1 MYENYHGVKISNE
14 MIKLIVNLT
23 ERYVSIGKFP
33 DKAIDVLDE
42 ACCKTSIIDSN
53 VEKKSKHLLM
63 EINDVKTNK
72 NGSVSIDDGQLT
84 IEKGTKG
91 YYDEK
96 TDNFYIIGTLT
107 NNSSDDYD
115 YVTINY
121 HVSDK
126 DGNILGN
133 ATDSIDNLEKGKSW
147 KFKVVYENVDAK
159 EVKNFKINN
168 VSTY

>member
-1 MYENYHGVKISNE
+1 MILYIKKRGKILKRRTPTWV
-14 MIKLIVNLT
+14 IVLIVAMVVLF
-23 ERYVSIGKFP
+23 YVGFIGLRIFVS
-33 DKAIDVLDE
+33 D
-42 ACCKTSIIDSN
+42 DS
-53 VEKKSKHLLM
+53 
-63 EINDVKTNK
+63 DVKTNK

>member
-1 MYENYHGVKISNE
+1 MKRRTPTWVIV
-14 MIKLIVNLT
+14 LIVAMVVLF
-23 ERYVSIGKFP
+23 YVGFIGICIFVS
-33 DKAIDVLDE
+33 D
-42 ACCKTSIIDSN
+42 DS
-53 VEKKSKHLLM
+53 
-63 EINDVKTNK
+63 DVKTNK

-91 YYDEK
+91 YFDEK

-168 VSTY
+168 VTTY

>member
-1 MYENYHGVKISNE
+1 MKRRTPTWVIV
-14 MIKLIVNLT
+14 LIVAMVVLF
-23 ERYVSIGKFP
+23 YVGFIGICIFVS
-33 DKAIDVLDE
+33 D
-42 ACCKTSIIDSN
+42 DS
-53 VEKKSKHLLM
+53 
-63 EINDVKTNK
+63 DVKTNK

-147 KFKVVYENVDAK
+147 KFKIVYENVDAK

-168 VSTY
+168 VTTY

>member
-1 MYENYHGVKISNE
+1 MKRRTPTWVIV
-14 MIKLIVNLT
+14 LIVAMVVLF
-23 ERYVSIGKFP
+23 YVGFIGLCIF
-33 DKAIDVLDE
+33 V
-42 ACCKTSIIDSN
+42 SYDS
-53 VEKKSKHLLM
+53 
-63 EINDVKTNK
+63 DVKTNK

>member
-1 MYENYHGVKISNE
+1 MKRRTPTWVIV
-14 MIKLIVNLT
+14 LIVAMVVLF
-23 ERYVSIGKFP
+23 YVGFIGLCIFVS
-33 DKAIDVLDE
+33 D
-42 ACCKTSIIDSN
+42 DSD
-53 VEKKSKHLLM
+53 
-63 EINDVKTNK
+63 IKTNK

-91 YYDEK
+91 YYEEK

>member
-1 MYENYHGVKISNE
+1 MKRRTPTWVIV
-14 MIKLIVNLT
+14 LIVAMVVLF
-23 ERYVSIGKFP
+23 YVGFIGLCIFVS
-33 DKAIDVLDE
+33 D
-42 ACCKTSIIDSN
+42 DSD
-53 VEKKSKHLLM
+53 
-63 EINDVKTNK
+63 IKTNK

-91 YYDEK
+91 YYAEK

>member
-1 MYENYHGVKISNE
+1 MKRRTPTWVIV
-14 MIKLIVNLT
+14 LIVALVVLF
-23 ERYVSIGKFP
+23 YVGFIGLCIFVS
-33 DKAIDVLDE
+33 D
-42 ACCKTSIIDSN
+42 DS
-53 VEKKSKHLLM
+53 
-63 EINDVKTNK
+63 DVKTNK

>member
-1 MYENYHGVKISNE
+1 MKRRTPTWVIV
-14 MIKLIVNLT
+14 LIVAMVVLF
-23 ERYVSIGKFP
+23 YVGFIGLCIFVS
-33 DKAIDVLDE
+33 D
-42 ACCKTSIIDSN
+42 DSD
-53 VEKKSKHLLM
+53 
-63 EINDVKTNK
+63 IKTNK

-84 IEKGTKG
+84 IEKVTKG

-168 VSTY
+168 VTTY

>member
-1 MYENYHGVKISNE
+1 MKRRTPTWVIV
-14 MIKLIVNLT
+14 LIVVMVVLF
-23 ERYVSIGKFP
+23 YVGFIGLCIFVS
-33 DKAIDVLDE
+33 D
-42 ACCKTSIIDSN
+42 DS
-53 VEKKSKHLLM
+53 
-63 EINDVKTNK
+63 DVKTNK

-96 TDNFYIIGTLT
+96 TNNFYIIGTLT

-147 KFKVVYENVDAK
+147 KFKVVYQNVDAK
-159 EVKNFKINN
+159 EVKKFKINN

>member
-1 MYENYHGVKISNE
+1 MKRRTPTWVIV
-14 MIKLIVNLT
+14 LIVAMVVLF
-23 ERYVSIGKFP
+23 YVGFIGLRIFVS
-33 DKAIDVLDE
+33 D
-42 ACCKTSIIDSN
+42 DS
-53 VEKKSKHLLM
+53 
-63 EINDVKTNK
+63 DVKTNK

-96 TDNFYIIGTLT
+96 TVNFYIIGTLT

>member
-1 MYENYHGVKISNE
+1 MKRRTPTWVIF
-14 MIKLIVNLT
+14 LIVAMVVLF
-23 ERYVSIGKFP
+23 YVGFIGLCIFVS
-33 DKAIDVLDE
+33 D
-42 ACCKTSIIDSN
+42 DS
-53 VEKKSKHLLM
+53 
-63 EINDVKTNK
+63 DVKTNK

>member
-1 MYENYHGVKISNE
+1 MKRRTPTWVIV
-14 MIKLIVNLT
+14 LIVAMVVLF
-23 ERYVSIGKFP
+23 YVGFIGLCIFVS
-33 DKAIDVLDE
+33 D
-42 ACCKTSIIDSN
+42 DS
-53 VEKKSKHLLM
+53 
-63 EINDVKTNK
+63 DVKTNK

-126 DGNILGN
+126 DGNILVN
-133 ATDSIDNLEKGKSW
+133 ATDSIYNLEKGKSW

>member
-1 MYENYHGVKISNE
+1 MKRRTPTWVIV
-14 MIKLIVNLT
+14 LIVAMVVLF
-23 ERYVSIGKFP
+23 YVGFIGLCIFVS
-33 DKAIDVLDE
+33 D
-42 ACCKTSIIDSN
+42 DS
-53 VEKKSKHLLM
+53 
-63 EINDVKTNK
+63 DVKTNK

-147 KFKVVYENVDAK
+147 KFKAVYQNVDAK
-159 EVKNFKINN
+159 EVKKFKINN

>member
-1 MYENYHGVKISNE
+1 MKRRTPTWVIV
-14 MIKLIVNLT
+14 LIVATVVLF
-23 ERYVSIGKFP
+23 YVGFIGICIFVS
-33 DKAIDVLDE
+33 D
-42 ACCKTSIIDSN
+42 DS
-53 VEKKSKHLLM
+53 
-63 EINDVKTNK
+63 DVKTNK

>member
-1 MYENYHGVKISNE
+1 MKRRTPTWVIV
-14 MIKLIVNLT
+14 LIVAIGVLF
-23 ERYVSIGKFP
+23 YVGFIGLCIFVS
-33 DKAIDVLDE
+33 D
-42 ACCKTSIIDSN
+42 DS
-53 VEKKSKHLLM
+53 
-63 EINDVKTNK
+63 DVKTNK

>member
-1 MYENYHGVKISNE
+1 MKRRTPTWVIV
-14 MIKLIVNLT
+14 LIVAIVVLF
-23 ERYVSIGKFP
+23 YVGFIGLCIFVS
-33 DKAIDVLDE
+33 D
-42 ACCKTSIIDSN
+42 DS
-53 VEKKSKHLLM
+53 
-63 EINDVKTNK
+63 DVKTNK

-96 TDNFYIIGTLT
+96 TNNFYIIGTLT

-147 KFKVVYENVDAK
+147 KFKVVYQNVDAK
-159 EVKNFKINN
+159 EVKKFKINN

>member
-1 MYENYHGVKISNE
+1 MKRRTPTWVIV
-14 MIKLIVNLT
+14 LIVAMVVLF
-23 ERYVSIGKFP
+23 YVGFIGICIFVS
-33 DKAIDVLDE
+33 D
-42 ACCKTSIIDSN
+42 DS
-53 VEKKSKHLLM
+53 
-63 EINDVKTNK
+63 DVKTNK

-126 DGNILGN
+126 AGNILGN

>member
-1 MYENYHGVKISNE
+1 MKRRTPTWVIV
-14 MIKLIVNLT
+14 LIVAMVVLF
-23 ERYVSIGKFP
+23 YVGFIGLCIFVS
-33 DKAIDVLDE
+33 D
-42 ACCKTSIIDSN
+42 DS
-53 VEKKSKHLLM
+53 
-63 EINDVKTNK
+63 DVKTNK
-72 NGSVSIDDGQLT
+72 NGSVSIDEGQLT

>member
-1 MYENYHGVKISNE
+1 MKRRTPTWVIV
-14 MIKLIVNLT
+14 LIVVMVVLF
-23 ERYVSIGKFP
+23 YVGFIGLCIFVS
-33 DKAIDVLDE
+33 D
-42 ACCKTSIIDSN
+42 DS
-53 VEKKSKHLLM
+53 
-63 EINDVKTNK
+63 DVKTNK

>member
-1 MYENYHGVKISNE
+1 MKRRTPTWVIV
-14 MIKLIVNLT
+14 LIVAMVVLF
-23 ERYVSIGKFP
+23 YVGFIGLCIFVS
-33 DKAIDVLDE
+33 D
-42 ACCKTSIIDSN
+42 DS
-53 VEKKSKHLLM
+53 
-63 EINDVKTNK
+63 DVKTNK

-121 HVSDK
+121 HISDK

>member
-1 MYENYHGVKISNE
+1 MKRRTPTWVIV
-14 MIKLIVNLT
+14 LIVAIVVLF
-23 ERYVSIGKFP
+23 YVGFIGLCIFVS
-33 DKAIDVLDE
+33 D
-42 ACCKTSIIDSN
+42 DS
-53 VEKKSKHLLM
+53 
-63 EINDVKTNK
+63 DVKTNK

-91 YYDEK
+91 YYDKK

-147 KFKVVYENVDAK
+147 KFKVVYQNVDAK
-159 EVKNFKINN
+159 EVKKFKINN

>member
-1 MYENYHGVKISNE
+1 MKRRTPTWVIV
-14 MIKLIVNLT
+14 LIVAMVVLF
-23 ERYVSIGKFP
+23 YVGFIGLCIFVS
-33 DKAIDVLDE
+33 DDY
-42 ACCKTSIIDSN
+42 
-53 VEKKSKHLLM
+53 
-63 EINDVKTNK
+63 DVKTNK

>member
-1 MYENYHGVKISNE
+1 MKRRTPTWVIV
-14 MIKLIVNLT
+14 LIVAMVVLF
-23 ERYVSIGKFP
+23 YVGFIGLCIFVS
-33 DKAIDVLDE
+33 D
-42 ACCKTSIIDSN
+42 DS
-53 VEKKSKHLLM
+53 
-63 EINDVKTNK
+63 DVKTNK

-91 YYDEK
+91 YYEEK

>member
-1 MYENYHGVKISNE
+1 MKRRTPTWVIV
-14 MIKLIVNLT
+14 LIVAMVVLF
-23 ERYVSIGKFP
+23 YVGFIGLCIFGS
-33 DKAIDVLDE
+33 D
-42 ACCKTSIIDSN
+42 DS
-53 VEKKSKHLLM
+53 
-63 EINDVKTNK
+63 DVKTNK

>member
-1 MYENYHGVKISNE
+1 MKRRTPTWVIV
-14 MIKLIVNLT
+14 LIVAMVVLF
-23 ERYVSIGKFP
+23 YVGFIGLRIFVS
-33 DKAIDVLDE
+33 D
-42 ACCKTSIIDSN
+42 DS
-53 VEKKSKHLLM
+53 
-63 EINDVKTNK
+63 DVKTNK

>member
-1 MYENYHGVKISNE
+1 MKRRTPTWVIV
-14 MIKLIVNLT
+14 LIVAMVVLF
-23 ERYVSIGKFP
+23 YVGFIGICIFVS
-33 DKAIDVLDE
+33 D
-42 ACCKTSIIDSN
+42 DS
-53 VEKKSKHLLM
+53 
-63 EINDVKTNK
+63 DVKTNK

-159 EVKNFKINN
+159 EVKNLKINN
-168 VSTY
+168 VTTY

>member
-1 MYENYHGVKISNE
+1 MKRRTPTWVIV
-14 MIKLIVNLT
+14 LIVAMVVLF
-23 ERYVSIGKFP
+23 YVGFIGLCIFVS
-33 DKAIDVLDE
+33 D
-42 ACCKTSIIDSN
+42 DS
-53 VEKKSKHLLM
+53 
-63 EINDVKTNK
+63 DVKTNK
-72 NGSVSIDDGQLT
+72 NVSVSIDDGQLT

>member
-1 MYENYHGVKISNE
+1 MKRRTPTWVIV
-14 MIKLIVNLT
+14 LIVAMVVLF
-23 ERYVSIGKFP
+23 YVGFIGICIFVS
-33 DKAIDVLDE
+33 D
-42 ACCKTSIIDSN
+42 DS
-53 VEKKSKHLLM
+53 
-63 EINDVKTNK
+63 DVKTNK

-168 VSTY
+168 VTTY

>member
-1 MYENYHGVKISNE
+1 MKRRTPTWVIV
-14 MIKLIVNLT
+14 LIVAIVVLF
-23 ERYVSIGKFP
+23 YVGFIGLCIFVS
-33 DKAIDVLDE
+33 D
-42 ACCKTSIIDSN
+42 DS
-53 VEKKSKHLLM
+53 
-63 EINDVKTNK
+63 DVKTNK

-168 VSTY
+168 VTTY

>member
-1 MYENYHGVKISNE
+1 MKRRTPTWVIV
-14 MIKLIVNLT
+14 LIVAMVVLF
-23 ERYVSIGKFP
+23 YVGFIGLRIFVS
-33 DKAIDVLDE
+33 D
-42 ACCKTSIIDSN
+42 DS
-53 VEKKSKHLLM
+53 
-63 EINDVKTNK
+63 DVKTNK

-147 KFKVVYENVDAK
+147 KFKVVYENVYAK

>member
-1 MYENYHGVKISNE
+1 MKRRTTTWVIV
-14 MIKLIVNLT
+14 LIVAMVVLF
-23 ERYVSIGKFP
+23 YVGFIGICIFVS
-33 DKAIDVLDE
+33 D
-42 ACCKTSIIDSN
+42 DS
-53 VEKKSKHLLM
+53 
-63 EINDVKTNK
+63 DVKTNK

-168 VSTY
+168 VTTY

>member
-1 MYENYHGVKISNE
+1 MKRRTPTWVIV
-14 MIKLIVNLT
+14 LIVTMVVLF
-23 ERYVSIGKFP
+23 YVGFIGLCIFVS
-33 DKAIDVLDE
+33 D
-42 ACCKTSIIDSN
+42 DS
-53 VEKKSKHLLM
+53 
-63 EINDVKTNK
+63 DVKTNK

-133 ATDSIDNLEKGKSW
+133 ATDSIYNLEKGKSW
-147 KFKVVYENVDAK
+147 KFKVVYQNVDAK
-159 EVKNFKINN
+159 EVKKFKINN

>member
-1 MYENYHGVKISNE
+1 MKRRTPTWVIV
-14 MIKLIVNLT
+14 LIVATVVLF
-23 ERYVSIGKFP
+23 YVGFIGLCIFVS
-33 DKAIDVLDE
+33 D
-42 ACCKTSIIDSN
+42 DSD
-53 VEKKSKHLLM
+53 
-63 EINDVKTNK
+63 IKTNK

-91 YYDEK
+91 YYEEK

>member
-1 MYENYHGVKISNE
+1 MKRKTPTWVIV
-14 MIKLIVNLT
+14 LIVAMVVLF
-23 ERYVSIGKFP
+23 YVGFIGLCIFVS
-33 DKAIDVLDE
+33 D
-42 ACCKTSIIDSN
+42 DS
-53 VEKKSKHLLM
+53 
-63 EINDVKTNK
+63 DVKTNK

-121 HVSDK
+121 HVFDK

>member
-1 MYENYHGVKISNE
+1 MKRRTPTWVIV
-14 MIKLIVNLT
+14 LIVAMVVLF
-23 ERYVSIGKFP
+23 YVGFIGLCIFVS
-33 DKAIDVLDE
+33 D
-42 ACCKTSIIDSN
+42 DS
-53 VEKKSKHLLM
+53 
-63 EINDVKTNK
+63 DVKTNK

-159 EVKNFKINN
+159 EVKNFNAIHLFDIGNYN
-168 VSTY
+168 VFRL

>member
-1 MYENYHGVKISNE
+1 MKRRTPTWVIV
-14 MIKLIVNLT
+14 LIVAMVVLF
-23 ERYVSIGKFP
+23 YVGFIGLCIFVS
-33 DKAIDVLDE
+33 D
-42 ACCKTSIIDSN
+42 DS
-53 VEKKSKHLLM
+53 
-63 EINDVKTNK
+63 DVKTNK

-133 ATDSIDNLEKGKSW
+133 ATDSIDNLEKGKTW

>member
-1 MYENYHGVKISNE
+1 MKRITPTWVIV
-14 MIKLIVNLT
+14 LIVAMVVLF
-23 ERYVSIGKFP
+23 YVGFIGLCIFVS
-33 DKAIDVLDE
+33 D
-42 ACCKTSIIDSN
+42 DSD
-53 VEKKSKHLLM
+53 
-63 EINDVKTNK
+63 IKTNK

-168 VSTY
+168 VTTY